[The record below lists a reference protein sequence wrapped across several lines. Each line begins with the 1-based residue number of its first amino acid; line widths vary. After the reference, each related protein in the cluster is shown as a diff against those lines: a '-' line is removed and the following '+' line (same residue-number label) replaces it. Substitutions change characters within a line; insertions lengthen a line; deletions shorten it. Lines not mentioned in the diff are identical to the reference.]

1 MKLNAKLAD
10 LRMMQDDT
18 PQKGVGKI
26 RLEKDRQVGMEL
38 DIRGMLVDDAIL
50 VVDRY
55 IDNAVLSGLTEI
67 NIIHGKGTGA
77 LRAGIQDYLRTNK
90 RVKSFRLGNY
100 GEGDAAP
107 TATYR
112 FEYDSLGRLIR
123 SQQRDGNTVT
133 QRTEQLYDTANRL
146 SAQGWTLGGTSY
158 RESYAYDASDG
169 SLTTLNTAVGTKIG
183 YNYDALKRLRSRAIY
198 QGSTPLFENRYAY
211 ATQSG
216 NQSTALVEFFN
227 YRLASDDGNGD
238 IAPAP
243 PDGADDSQTPQA
255 PPDDKIARREGPFT
269 AETPFSTRFF
279 VLHYASSGTLTQ
291 ADLDNIASVTED
303 DTQEYLSAAL
313 AHGAGYG
320 YFNSY
325 RFFVAQTDDGENIA
339 IFLDCYHELRAMRVV
354 LMWSLLADA
363 ACVLLV
369 FLLVMLFSRRA
380 IDPVVRSAQ
389 QQKQFITDA
398 SHELKTP
405 ITVIATSLKVLEMET
420 GKQKWIDKAMA
431 QTEKLTSLVNSL
443 VTLSRMDEE
452 DSPLRME
459 DFPVSDAVRETAE
472 SFVDFAA
479 SKGHELRLSIT
490 DGLTYRGD
498 EYAVRQLVSILLDNA
513 VKYALPD
520 SPIEFSL
527 EKAKRGVVLRSSNA
541 CEDVAPENA
550 QKLFDRFYRADQ
562 SRSSGSG
569 FGIGLSIARSI
580 AEGHHGSIRA
590 IVDDGKIAFTAE
602 LK

>member
-1 MKLNAKLAD
+1 M
-10 LRMMQDDT
+10 
-18 PQKGVGKI
+18 I
-26 RLEKDRQVGMEL
+26 
-38 DIRGMLVDDAIL
+38 
-50 VVDRY
+50 
-55 IDNAVLSGLTEI
+55 
-67 NIIHGKGTGA
+67 
-77 LRAGIQDYLRTNK
+77 
-90 RVKSFRLGNY
+90 
-100 GEGDAAP
+100 
-107 TATYR
+107 
-112 FEYDSLGRLIR
+112 
-123 SQQRDGNTVT
+123 
-133 QRTEQLYDTANRL
+133 
-146 SAQGWTLGGTSY
+146 
-158 RESYAYDASDG
+158 
-169 SLTTLNTAVGTKIG
+169 
-183 YNYDALKRLRSRAIY
+183 KRLRNRFIRIAMLSVTAVMLLLTVILNAANYVSTDSDLKQTISLIYENEGTIPRSRF
-198 QGSTPLFENRYAY
+198 QPSSGSDSADAPTPPESSSTSDAPGLPDL
-211 ATQSG
+211 QS
-216 NQSTALVEFFN
+216 
-227 YRLASDDGNGD
+227 
-238 IAPAP
+238 
-243 PDGADDSQTPQA
+243 SQDVQA
-255 PPDDKIARREGPFT
+255 PPDDKVARREGPFT

-279 VLHYASSGTLTQ
+279 VLRYTSDGTLTE
-291 ADLDNIASVTED
+291 ANLDNIASVKTD
-303 DTQEYLSAAL
+303 DTQSYLSAAL

-320 YFNSY
+320 YCGSY
-325 RFFVAQTDDGENIA
+325 RFFVAQTDDGGNIA
-339 IFLDCYHELRAMRVV
+339 IFLDSYQSLRSMRTV
-354 LMWSLLADA
+354 LVWSLIADA
-363 ACVLLV
+363 ACILLV
-369 FLLVMLFSRRA
+369 FLLVVLLSRRA

-420 GKQKWIDKAMA
+420 GRQKWIDKAMA

-490 DGLTYRGD
+490 DNLTYRGD

-541 CEDVAPENA
+541 CEDVAPADA
-550 QKLFDRFYRADQ
+550 QKLFDRFYRADP

-569 FGIGLSIARSI
+569 FGIGLSISRSI
-580 AEGHHGSIRA
+580 AAGHHGSIRA
-590 IVDDGKIAFTAE
+590 RVDDGKIEFTAE

>member
-1 MKLNAKLAD
+1 M
-10 LRMMQDDT
+10 
-18 PQKGVGKI
+18 I
-26 RLEKDRQVGMEL
+26 
-38 DIRGMLVDDAIL
+38 
-50 VVDRY
+50 
-55 IDNAVLSGLTEI
+55 
-67 NIIHGKGTGA
+67 
-77 LRAGIQDYLRTNK
+77 
-90 RVKSFRLGNY
+90 
-100 GEGDAAP
+100 
-107 TATYR
+107 
-112 FEYDSLGRLIR
+112 
-123 SQQRDGNTVT
+123 
-133 QRTEQLYDTANRL
+133 
-146 SAQGWTLGGTSY
+146 
-158 RESYAYDASDG
+158 
-169 SLTTLNTAVGTKIG
+169 
-183 YNYDALKRLRSRAIY
+183 KRLRNRFIRIAMLSVTAVMLLLTIILNVANYVSTDSDLKQTLTLIYENAGTIPHSRFQLPDSADAP
-198 QGSTPLFENRYAY
+198 TPPEN
-211 ATQSG
+211 
-216 NQSTALVEFFN
+216 
-227 YRLASDDGNGD
+227 DDGNGD

-279 VLHYASSGTLTQ
+279 VLRYTSDGTLTQ

-313 AHGAGYG
+313 VHGAGYG
-320 YFNSY
+320 YCGSY
-325 RFFVAQTDDGENIA
+325 RYFVAQEDGENIA

-354 LMWSLLADA
+354 LVWSLLADA
-363 ACVLLV
+363 ACILLV
-369 FLLVMLFSRRA
+369 FLLVVLLSRRA

-431 QTEKLTSLVNSL
+431 QTEKLTSLV
-443 VTLSRMDEE
+443 TLSRMDEE
-452 DSPLRME
+452 DSPLKME

-479 SKGHELRLSIT
+479 SKGHELHLSIT

>member
-1 MKLNAKLAD
+1 MIKRLRNRFISIAMLSVTAVMLLLTIILNVANYVSTDSDLKQTLTLIYENAGTIPHSRFQLPDSAD
-10 LRMMQDDT
+10 
-18 PQKGVGKI
+18 
-26 RLEKDRQVGMEL
+26 
-38 DIRGMLVDDAIL
+38 
-50 VVDRY
+50 
-55 IDNAVLSGLTEI
+55 
-67 NIIHGKGTGA
+67 
-77 LRAGIQDYLRTNK
+77 
-90 RVKSFRLGNY
+90 
-100 GEGDAAP
+100 AP
-107 TATYR
+107 TPP
-112 FEYDSLGRLIR
+112 E
-123 SQQRDGNTVT
+123 N
-133 QRTEQLYDTANRL
+133 
-146 SAQGWTLGGTSY
+146 
-158 RESYAYDASDG
+158 DG
-169 SLTTLNTAVGTKIG
+169 SL
-183 YNYDALKRLRSRAIY
+183 S
-198 QGSTPLFENRYAY
+198 
-211 ATQSG
+211 
-216 NQSTALVEFFN
+216 
-227 YRLASDDGNGD
+227 D
-238 IAPAP
+238 IAP
-243 PDGADDSQTPQA
+243 PDAQDVQA

-279 VLHYASSGTLTQ
+279 VLHYTSSGMLTQ
-291 ADLDNIASVTED
+291 ENLDNIASVTTD
-303 DTQEYLSAAL
+303 DTQTYLSAAL
-313 AHGAGYG
+313 VHGAGYG
-320 YFNSY
+320 YCGSY
-325 RFFVAQTDDGENIA
+325 RYFVAQEDGENIA

-354 LMWSLLADA
+354 LVWSLLADA
-363 ACVLLV
+363 ACILLV
-369 FLLVMLFSRRA
+369 FLLVVLLSRRA

-431 QTEKLTSLVNSL
+431 QAEKLTSLVNSL

-452 DSPLRME
+452 DSPLKME

-472 SFVDFAA
+472 SFTDIAA
-479 SKGHELRLSIT
+479 SKGHELHLSIT

-541 CEDVAPENA
+541 CEDVTPENA
-550 QKLFDRFYRADQ
+550 QILFDRFYRADQ

-590 IVDDGKIAFTAE
+590 IVDDGKITFTAE

>member
-1 MKLNAKLAD
+1 M
-10 LRMMQDDT
+10 
-18 PQKGVGKI
+18 I
-26 RLEKDRQVGMEL
+26 
-38 DIRGMLVDDAIL
+38 
-50 VVDRY
+50 
-55 IDNAVLSGLTEI
+55 
-67 NIIHGKGTGA
+67 
-77 LRAGIQDYLRTNK
+77 
-90 RVKSFRLGNY
+90 
-100 GEGDAAP
+100 
-107 TATYR
+107 
-112 FEYDSLGRLIR
+112 
-123 SQQRDGNTVT
+123 
-133 QRTEQLYDTANRL
+133 
-146 SAQGWTLGGTSY
+146 
-158 RESYAYDASDG
+158 
-169 SLTTLNTAVGTKIG
+169 
-183 YNYDALKRLRSRAIY
+183 KRLRNRFIRIAMLSVTAVMLLLTVILNVANYVSTDSDLKQTLSLIYENEGTIPHSRFLPPS
-198 QGSTPLFENRYAY
+198 GSDSA
-211 ATQSG
+211 
-216 NQSTALVEFFN
+216 
-227 YRLASDDGNGD
+227 D
-238 IAPAP
+238 APAP
-243 PDGADDSQTPQA
+243 PENSGSTSDAHTPPDSQSSQDVQA
-255 PPDDKIARREGPFT
+255 PPDDKVARREGPFT

-279 VLHYASSGTLTQ
+279 VLCYTSDGTLTQ
-291 ADLDNIASVTED
+291 ENLDNIASVTTD
-303 DTQEYLSAAL
+303 DTQAYLSAAL

-320 YFNSY
+320 YCGSY
-325 RFFVAQTDDGENIA
+325 RFFVAQTENGENIA
-339 IFLDCYHELRAMRVV
+339 IFLDCYHELRAMRLV

-363 ACVLLV
+363 ACILLV
-369 FLLVMLFSRRA
+369 FLLVVLLSRRA

-452 DSPLRME
+452 DSPLKME

-479 SKGHELRLSIT
+479 SKGHELLLSIT

-527 EKAKRGVVLRSSNA
+527 ERAKRGVVLRSSNA
-541 CEDVAPENA
+541 CEDVAPADA
-550 QKLFDRFYRADQ
+550 QKLFDRFYRADP

-580 AEGHHGSIRA
+580 SEGHHGSIRA
-590 IVDDGKIAFTAE
+590 IADDGKITFTAE